1 MDNISK
7 RQKKRLRNER
17 NKKQKILAE
26 KNKNIT
32 LKQLAEYFYNKERAE
47 IGWWVLL
54 GY

>member
-26 KNKNIT
+26 KNKKIT
-32 LKQLAEYFYNKERAE
+32 LKQLEEFFYNKQREE
-47 IGWWVLL
+47 VGWWFLL